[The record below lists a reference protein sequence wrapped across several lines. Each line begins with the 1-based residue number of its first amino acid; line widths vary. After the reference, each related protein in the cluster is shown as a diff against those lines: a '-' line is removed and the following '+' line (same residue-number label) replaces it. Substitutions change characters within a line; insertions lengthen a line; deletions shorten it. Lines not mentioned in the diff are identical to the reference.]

1 MRAEEKKD
9 GGELSMRGPKHREG
23 KDGLYIS
30 PFTVAIPLLN
40 SCLLHR
46 QLVLRVR
53 ARHLSHGKVKMN
65 DARVWHATCRL
76 RLRI

>member
-1 MRAEEKKD
+1 
-9 GGELSMRGPKHREG
+9 MRGPKHKQG

-40 SCLLHR
+40 SGLSHR

-53 ARHLSHGKVKMN
+53 ARHLSHGQVKMN
-65 DARVWHATCRL
+65 DAGVWHATYRL